1 MSAID
6 FAMFTEFQVLL
17 RVAMPSL
24 ELPENFVDMMCRAKD
39 EMKKDRDNVSSTP
52 VRPKYDLIMKSDFTD
67 TVKSLPFAPD
77 RLDYGIEDGRCD
89 QIEFDGG
96 LFLPCCAKCGEGMTS
111 CKKHLEKPTVYGNYA
126 QRCVGWDGGMGIGSL
141 CYEIDIEKEGVVSK
155 QTKNEITYGEFLMKK
170 QITLDAVKKAIK
182 DSGFMFRINPLDL
195 IVRGKPKKVRGRPS
209 DKKVKS
215 VDDEASDSEEVEIVK
230 PKVSR
235 TKLTEDEKAQKAVNL
250 ADRKAAAEQAKT
262 EKALI
267 TARAKEDKAE
277 KAVAEK
283 ATKPKPKPERAVR
296 SPKSSPPPIQGT
308 SLDAP
313 LYAPLDAPSTDF
325 DGDLSTLTEFSVE
338 NNGEEVTY
346 WHDDDRNV
354 FDASKKKIGV
364 IGEEGDLELL

>member
-1 MSAID
+1 MSSID
-6 FAMFTEFQVLL
+6 FAMFTEVQVLL
-17 RVAMPSL
+17 RVAMPLL
-24 ELPENFVDMMCRAKD
+24 ELPENFVEMMCSAKD
-39 EMKKDRDNVSSTP
+39 EMKKDRDNVSATP
-52 VRPKYDLIMKSDFTD
+52 VRPKFDLIMKSDFTD

-77 RLDYGIEDGRCD
+77 RIDYGTEEGRCD
-89 QIEFDGG
+89 QIEFEGG
-96 LFLPCCAKCGEGMTS
+96 LFIPCCAKCGEGMTS
-111 CKKHLEKPTVYGNYA
+111 CKKHMEKPSVYGNYA
-126 QRCVGWDGGMGIGSL
+126 QRCVAWDGGMGIGSL

-170 QITLDAVKKAIK
+170 QITPEAVKKAIK
-182 DSGFMFRINPLDL
+182 DAGFMFRINPLDL

-209 DKKVKS
+209 DKKIKS

-235 TKLTEDEKAQKAVNL
+235 TKLTEEEKELKAATLSERKAVS
-250 ADRKAAAEQAKT
+250 EQAKAD
-262 EKALI
+262 KALI
-267 TARAKEDKAE
+267 TARAKEE
-277 KAVAEK
+277 KATAEK
-283 ATKPKPKPERAVR
+283 ATKPKPKPERPVR
-296 SPKSSPPPIQGT
+296 SPGSPKSIPPPIQGT

-313 LYAPLDAPSTDF
+313 LDSPLDAPSTDF

-338 NNGEEVTY
+338 NDGEEVTY